1 MRLACS
7 LCWARKG
14 DASHRSE
21 STLKHLIQIFV
32 SWGPPGLFFL
42 ALLDSAGVPIIGG
55 VDILLVTI
63 SVVKPSQAYLAA
75 LCAIAG
81 SLAGSLILFAI
92 AHKGGEVLLAK
103 YISHGRGKRL
113 HNWFERYGLVT
124 VFVPAVSPIPMPMKI
139 PVFCAGALEVRWS
152 SFILV
157 VLIARVLRYLALAA
171 LGQRFGTETF
181 TYLKAHV
188 VLLIAAIAVLAILSI
203 ALLRL
208 LDAAKENSV
217 GEANVNL

>member
-1 MRLACS
+1 M
-7 LCWARKG
+7 
-14 DASHRSE
+14 
-21 STLKHLIQIFV
+21 
-32 SWGPPGLFFL
+32 
-42 ALLDSAGVPIIGG
+42 ALLDSAGVPIVGG

-63 SVVKPSQAYLAA
+63 SAVSPSQAYWAA

-124 VFVPAVSPIPMPMKI
+124 VFVPAISPLPMPMKI

-152 SFILV
+152 SFTIV
-157 VLIARVLRYLALAA
+157 VLFARMLRYAALAA

-181 TYLKAHV
+181 AYLKAHV
-188 VLLIAAIAVLAILSI
+188 VLLIVGILALAVLSI
-203 ALLRL
+203 VLLRL
-208 LDAAKENSV
+208 LDMGKRNSSS
-217 GEANVNL
+217 EANASL